1 MHISTHSTCVSAAL
15 VIGILPA
22 FAHALTGITAEE
34 AFYAVQNGTD
44 PASGLPASV
53 ALVDVRTRAEYYWVG
68 APTEVLEIVPEDS
81 EEPTIVPDDGMVTLD
96 NKGKLLAYAVDGQY
110 QEIKVKHVAELV
122 MSPIAINI
130 PVKLW
135 DEATATTVDNPHF
148 YDDVAGL
155 SADYD
160 VVILSCRS
168 GVRSD
173 RGVDF
178 ENSGMFTAVYE
189 IDDGDPDGGV
199 GGFEGTSYSNVF
211 NGYRGF
217 PGRVTK
223 KEDLPSVSWKDAGL
237 PIKTGINPL
246 AQ

>member
-1 MHISTHSTCVSAAL
+1 MHFSSHSACAAAAFFVGL
-15 VIGILPA
+15 VP
-22 FAHALTGITAEE
+22 AHALDGITAEQ
-34 AFYAVQNGTD
+34 AFYAVQTQTD

-68 APTEVLEIVPEDS
+68 APTEVLQIVPEDPA
-81 EEPTIVPDDGMVTLD
+81 EPPIVPDLGRVALD
-96 NKGKLLAYAVDGQY
+96 NKGKLLAYEVDGQY
-110 QEIKVKHVAELV
+110 QEIKVKQVAQLV

-135 DEATATTVDNPHF
+135 DEATATTLDNSQF
-148 YDDVAGL
+148 NADVAAL
-155 SADYD
+155 SQDFD
-160 VVILSCRS
+160 VVIFFCRS
-168 GVRSD
+168 GGRSD

-178 ENSGMFTAVYE
+178 ENNGLFAAVYE
-189 IDDGDPDGGV
+189 IDDMSPEGGA
-199 GGFEGTSYSNVF
+199 GGFEGSSYSNAY

-223 KEDLPSVSWKDAGL
+223 KEDLPSVSWMDAGL
-237 PIKTGINPL
+237 PIKTSMNPL